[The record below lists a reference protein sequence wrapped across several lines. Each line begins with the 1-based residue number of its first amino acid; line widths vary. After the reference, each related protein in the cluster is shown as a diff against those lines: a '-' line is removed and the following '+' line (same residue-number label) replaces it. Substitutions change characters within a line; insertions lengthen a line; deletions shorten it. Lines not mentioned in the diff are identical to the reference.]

1 MPEMRG
7 DITEDSAGEAHVAY
21 TRERRVVACVAL
33 TAFIFQFE
41 AFLVNVSL
49 PDMAR
54 ELRTSSTAVSM
65 IVIAYLLA
73 ATVAFVP
80 AGYLGQQFGMR
91 KVFLSGCVVATLG
104 TILSGLSVNLEMLW
118 CSRFIQGA
126 GMGAMVSIG
135 YAIIPMMVR
144 KHRVGWGYG
153 MLTLGAASG
162 MVLGLPAGGLWSQF
176 FSWHWI
182 FLGTA
187 PVLSLFLVFGWIAF
201 PLDARP
207 ATGPNGLHP
216 LQFLPFSFF
225 LLGAVLALSLG
236 NKIGWNSPMVIASG
250 STASLALVALLLQ
263 RRYGARPYPSEY
275 LLKSRGFPA
284 SLGVLFVFQT
294 TVGGIV
300 FLIPF
305 YLELL
310 CGLSTL
316 SSSMVLLVYPA
327 SLALSSLRGGRM
339 ADRLDARPLI
349 VTAGLLGAL
358 ACGLFVMVLGLG
370 TMMMAALFLLL
381 FGISTGLFFPPNNR
395 FAMSCVTADLQREAG
410 ALLPV
415 ALNMGSVVGVAFYD
429 ELFTRRMPDAAL
441 GIHLLSMHSGKMM
454 ALLNQGFIDVFL
466 AAATGL
472 LMAAGMAF
480 AWYGKNSSKQASAP
494 NHHLG

>member
-1 MPEMRG
+1 MPEARNG
-7 DITEDSAGEAHVAY
+7 LDAGEGLVAR
-21 TRERRVVACVAL
+21 TRETRGVVCVAF

-54 ELRTSSTAVSM
+54 ELHATSSSVSM
-65 IVIAYLLA
+65 VVIAYLLA
-73 ATVAFVP
+73 ATVTFVP
-80 AGYLGQQFGMR
+80 AGYLGKRFGMR
-91 KVFLSGCVVATLG
+91 RVFLSGCVAATLG
-104 TILSGLSVNLEMLW
+104 TLLSGLSVNLEMLW
-118 CSRFIQGA
+118 CSRFVQGA

-135 YAIIPMMVR
+135 YAVIPMMVR

-153 MLTLGAASG
+153 MLTLGAATG

-201 PLDARP
+201 PVDARP
-207 ATGPNGLHP
+207 EDGATGLHP

-236 NKIGWNSPMVIASG
+236 NKMGWNSPMVIASG
-250 STASLALVALLLQ
+250 GTALLAFVALLLQ
-263 RRYGARPYPSEY
+263 RRYGARPYPSEH

-284 SLGVLFVFQT
+284 SLGVLFVFQA

-310 CGLSTL
+310 CGISTL
-316 SSSMVLLVYPA
+316 SSSMVLLVYPL
-327 SLALSSLRGGRM
+327 SLAVSSLWGGRM
-339 ADRLDARPLI
+339 ADRLDSRPLI
-349 VTAGLLGAL
+349 VTAGLLGAF
-358 ACGLFVMVLGLG
+358 ACGLFAMVLGLG
-370 TMMMAALFLLL
+370 TMMIAALFLLL
-381 FGISTGLFFPPNNR
+381 FGIATGLFFPPNNR

-429 ELFTRRMPDAAL
+429 ELFTRRLPDATL
-441 GIHLLSMHSGKMM
+441 GIHLLSIHSGKMM
-454 ALLNQGFIDVFL
+454 TLLSQGFVDVFL
-466 AAATGL
+466 TAAAVL
-472 LMAAGMAF
+472 FMAAGMAF
-480 AWYGKNSSKQASAP
+480 AWYGKNSSMQTSAP
-494 NHHLG
+494 NPRIAT

>member
-1 MPEMRG
+1 MPEVRDPMRN
-7 DITEDSAGEAHVAY
+7 EDADEYAEAA
-21 TRERRVVACVAL
+21 REQRVVTCVAL

-49 PDMAR
+49 PDIAR
-54 ELRTSSTAVSM
+54 ELHTSSTAVSM
-65 IVIAYLLA
+65 VVIAYLLA

-80 AGYLGQQFGMR
+80 AGYLGAKFGMR
-91 KVFLSGCVVATLG
+91 RVFLSGCVVATLG
-104 TILSGLSVNLEMLW
+104 TLLSGLSVNLEMLW
-118 CSRFIQGA
+118 CNRFVQGA

-162 MVLGLPAGGLWSQF
+162 MVLGLPVGGLWSQF

-182 FLGTA
+182 FLGTT
-187 PVLSLFLVFGWIAF
+187 PVLSLFLAFGWMAF
-201 PLDARP
+201 PDDARDK
-207 ATGPNGLHP
+207 AQANGLHP

-236 NKIGWNSPMVIASG
+236 NKIGWASPIVITSG
-250 STASLALVALLLQ
+250 GTATLAFVGLLLQ
-263 RRYGARPYPSEY
+263 RRYGSRPYPSEH

-284 SLGVLFVFQT
+284 SLGVLFVFQA

-316 SSSMVLLVYPA
+316 SSSLLLLVYPA
-327 SLALSSLRGGRM
+327 SLAVSSLLGGRM
-339 ADRLDARPLI
+339 ADRIDSRPLI
-349 VTAGLLGAL
+349 VAAGLLGATT
-358 ACGLFVMVLGLG
+358 CGLFSMVLGFG
-370 TMMMAALFLLL
+370 AVTIAALFLLL
-381 FGISTGLFFPPNNR
+381 FGVATGFFFPPNNR

-429 ELFTRRMPDAAL
+429 ELFTRRIPDAAL
-441 GIHLLSMHSGKMM
+441 GIDLLSVHSRDVL
-454 ALLNQGFIDVFL
+454 ALLNQGFIDVFM
-466 AAATGL
+466 AAAAVL
-472 LMAAGMAF
+472 LTAAGMTF
-480 AWYGKNSSKQASAP
+480 AWYRSGPTTQSSATD
-494 NHHLG
+494 HHVVS